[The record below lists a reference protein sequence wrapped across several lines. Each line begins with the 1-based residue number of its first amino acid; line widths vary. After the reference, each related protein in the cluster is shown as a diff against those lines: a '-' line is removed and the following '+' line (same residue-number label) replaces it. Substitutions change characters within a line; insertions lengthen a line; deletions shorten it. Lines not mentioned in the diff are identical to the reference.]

1 MDASDIRN
9 IAGAPYGLTYT
20 NRKSLS
26 DLMTK
31 NNFTTE
37 APLIFA
43 LYMDGEMH
51 RGPVYIQ
58 ARQDASAPSGI
69 STFQQEVPLQQVL
82 GVAPNDAF
90 YSFETS
96 FDGYQKYAIG
106 EANRSDLV
114 VINRNTGKHVSA
126 FEIKLCVVP
135 NSGTANRPHDE
146 QSCEIV
152 VRPPSIEQLAFS
164 IADTYSDA
172 GRQELQDLIVQELGG
187 NVQGYKWNDQTFMFD
202 HLTNIRSAVRAISL
216 AKIDQQRPFAM
227 TGIWR
232 TIGQSEEF
240 DENSFD
246 TFVWSNLAFLQLLG
260 CQDDDASAKKK
271 QNKKNNH
278 EITRPERSLIWLVK
292 VLLDYSLQKKVDFDK
307 THRDIT
313 FHAQTDKAGAFSGD
327 APYAFM
333 KGERFF
339 RPLITKASIV
349 DMISDACIAMMK
361 PERRLDATLMH
372 LSFETTHTSKKDKDI

>member
-1 MDASDIRN
+1 MSKSNIRG
-9 IAGAPYGLTYT
+9 IEGAPYGLKYT
-20 NRKSLS
+20 SRKNLN

-43 LYMDGEMH
+43 LFLDGEMH

-58 ARQDASAPSGI
+58 AQRDELTPSGI
-69 STFQQEVPLQQVL
+69 STFQQEVPLEQIL
-82 GVAPNDAF
+82 GISPSDAF

-96 FDGYQKYAIG
+96 FDGYDKYAMS

-114 VINRNTGKHVSA
+114 VVDRNTGEHVSA

-135 NSGTANRPHDE
+135 NSGTANRSHDE

-152 VRPPSIEQLAFS
+152 VRPPSVEQLAFS
-164 IADTYSDA
+164 IADTYSDD
-172 GRQELQDLIVQELGG
+172 GRQELQDLIVKELGG
-187 NVQGYKWNDQTFMFD
+187 NVQGYKWDDQAFMFD
-202 HLTNIRSAVRAISL
+202 HLGNIRSAIKAISL

-232 TIGQSEEF
+232 TVGQSEEF
-240 DENSFD
+240 EDNVFD

-260 CQDDDASAKKK
+260 CQEANGSKRRKRD
-271 QNKKNNH
+271 NR
-278 EITRPERSLIWLVK
+278 EITRPERSLIWLIK

-307 THRDIT
+307 THREIT

-339 RPLITKASIV
+339 RPLIAKSSII
-349 DMISDACIAMMK
+349 DMISNACIAMMK
-361 PERRLDATLMH
+361 PERRLDATLTH
-372 LSFETTHTSKKDKDI
+372 LVSESAKYRSL